1 MKRNLFCKRMLA
13 AAAAMAAVG
22 ALAAE
27 SITCTSPDGNV
38 TIGFASDA
46 NGMRWSLT
54 RNGKA
59 VVEPSRLG
67 LSFSIFKVPNRSL
80 GEMRIVK
87 KDTRHSDTTWTN
99 EIYRRR
105 TIRDRYNELSVTLEE
120 VDEPR
125 RRLGFVFRAY
135 DEGAAF
141 RYVVPEQDGVE
152 GFELLR
158 EHTEW
163 RFPGKC
169 RGWFTSYDNEFNSNE
184 QPFRLRGMDNL

>member
-1 MKRNLFCKRMLA
+1 M
-13 AAAAMAAVG
+13 
-22 ALAAE
+22 
-27 SITCTSPDGNV
+27 

-46 NGMRWSLT
+46 KGMRWSLT
-54 RNGKA
+54 RNGKT

-67 LSFSIFKVPNRSL
+67 LSFSMFKVPNRSL
-80 GEMRIVK
+80 GEMRIIK
-87 KDTRHSDTTWTN
+87 KDTRHSDTTLTN

-141 RYVVPEQDGVE
+141 RYVVPEQDGVAVE
-152 GFELLR
+152 VFAGPHKFGIAPAFDAL
-158 EHTEW
+158 HT
-163 RFPGKC
+163 
-169 RGWFTSYDNEFNSNE
+169 Y
-184 QPFRLRGMDNL
+184 LI